1 MGVNGDRVEGI
12 IREKVTFPE
21 RKRSDGSVMYPG
33 FSKYTVQIKS
43 DGPNGP
49 QEDFFETKDV
59 NRDRRNFSKHLI
71 RSFLKNAL
79 SKEAWH
85 GAPWVVK
92 EPLAIECDLPIQI
105 PPHLQQ
111 SARIAEKKALKKAHL
126 EQQKQAEQSMFTIT
140 DFRQHPNGRKGGSA
154 AGLTGPPIMPQ
165 PWQSRPG
172 GKQKTKF
179 IQHNFQAGTHM
190 GGPGDFHQYP
200 LDPNQAH
207 FEMNGNGHVQG
218 FVLYP
223 HDQPPYP
230 QSAVYQQVT
239 KLPTHSKDR
248 MLSPPPPPQIKYPI
262 EDLDVHPKE
271 TDLERPTLK
280 FFTDLAVAGQEDDED
295 CPTGK
300 FDEKSVGSLLEVW
313 NTLNVH
319 NEVFILDS
327 FTFDDLAEALRF
339 SSPDVECELLTEVHC
354 AVLKQL
360 VNEKGDLM
368 IDLPQF
374 DESSDE
380 ESSDGE
386 SSEEADEEEEEPEKD
401 PEPEPEPEPP
411 RRTTRGSLAKAE
423 ALAMAQARS
432 PTPETVEIHRA
443 AELQAE
449 SPWKDRCKD
458 REFRN
463 NGWQPILA
471 GILYQISLND
481 AMKERCERLLS
492 KLLPSDMEPSDET
505 VIDQYSELNV
515 NLRLDALEIIVMLSV
530 RTKAIREHLE
540 KMSQEMTDLRKRKI
554 EQQRLKKDL

>member
-1 MGVNGDRVEGI
+1 
-12 IREKVTFPE
+12 
-21 RKRSDGSVMYPG
+21 MYPG

-43 DGPNGP
+43 EGPNGP

-59 NRDRRNFSKHLI
+59 TRDRRNFSKHLI

-92 EPLAIECDLPIQI
+92 EPLAIECDLPLQI

-140 DFRQHPNGRKGGSA
+140 DFRQHPNGRKGSSTHGP
-154 AGLTGPPIMPQ
+154 TGPPIMPQ

-179 IQHNFQAGTHM
+179 IQHNFQGGNPM
-190 GGPGDFHQYP
+190 GGQGDFRHYP
-200 LDPNQAH
+200 MDPNQAQ
-207 FEMNGNGHVQG
+207 FAINGNGHVQG
-218 FVLYP
+218 FVHYP

-230 QSAVYQQVT
+230 QGGIYQYVT

-248 MLSPPPPPQIKYPI
+248 TLSPPPPPPIKYPI
-262 EDLDVHPKE
+262 EDLEVPPKE
-271 TDLERPTLK
+271 SDLARSKLK
-280 FFTDLAVAGQEDDED
+280 FFTELAVAGQEDDED

-300 FDEKSVGSLLEVW
+300 FEEKSVGSLLEVW

-339 SSPDVECELLTEVHC
+339 SSPDVECELLTEIHC

-368 IDLPQF
+368 VDLPQF
-374 DESSDE
+374 EEESDEESSDE
-380 ESSDGE
+380 ESSEGTEDAE
-386 SSEEADEEEEEPEKD
+386 EEAEL
-401 PEPEPEPEPP
+401 EPEPEPEPP
-411 RRTTRGSLAKAE
+411 RRTTRSSLAKAE
-423 ALAMAQARS
+423 ALAMQQAKS
-432 PTPETVEIHRA
+432 PTPEKVVIHRA
-443 AELQAE
+443 AELEAE

-463 NGWQPILA
+463 NGWQPILV
-471 GILYQISLND
+471 GLLYQISLND
-481 AMKERCERLLS
+481 AMKDRCETLLS
-492 KLLPSDMEPSDET
+492 KLLPPDMEASDET
-505 VIDQYSELNV
+505 VIDQYSEFNV
-515 NLRLDALEIIVMLSV
+515 NLRLDALEIIVMLAV
-530 RTKAIREHLE
+530 RTKAIREQLE